1 MAPMRRSDQRELRRQ
16 SLLWLVGVLIAAF
29 AATGCTPEPST
40 LYVPTWTL
48 VVRGRDDEAVALP
61 AHVNAKLFDET
72 GARVSTYALVARV
85 AIPPELRGRELT
97 FAVPTLATRAALFVD
112 GHPAVPHTL
121 PSFAGYR
128 EPGARAWHILPDD
141 SDTAL
146 LEMSL
151 EIDDTWIASGWLDTV
166 PRISATLDGDP
177 WTIVVDRVNRS
188 AAAVAL
194 AVAAAATFAYGALFA
209 LDRRR
214 TADGVVALGCLGG
227 AAYALFAL
235 GLAQGVLGRREP
247 LVLGLLVVVGVA
259 ALARSL
265 IRTKARPRPPLL
277 VVAIVAAAASIA
289 DVAARVGLGELWYGL
304 HLACAGVAL
313 LIATRAFVDL
323 RDHAR
328 TLTAGSP
335 AAL

>member
-1 MAPMRRSDQRELRRQ
+1 VAPMQRPDQRELRRQ
-16 SLLWLVGVLIAAF
+16 SLSWLACALVAVF
-29 AATGCTPEPST
+29 VATGCTPEPGT

-61 AHVNAKLFDET
+61 AHVTEKLFDET
-72 GARVSTYALVARV
+72 GTRVSTYALVARV

-146 LEMSL
+146 LDVSL
-151 EIDDTWIASGWLDTV
+151 QVDDTWMASGWLDTV

-177 WTIVVDRVNRS
+177 WTIVVDRVNRGS
-188 AAAVAL
+188 AAVAL
-194 AVAAAATFAYGALFA
+194 AIAAAAAFAYGALFA

-214 TADGVVALGCLGG
+214 ISDGVVALGCLGG

-235 GLAQGVLGRREP
+235 GIAQGVLGRREP
-247 LVLGLLVVVGVA
+247 IVLGLLVLVGIAGVV
-259 ALARSL
+259 RSL
-265 IRTKARPRPPLL
+265 MRAKARPRPPL
-277 VVAIVAAAASIA
+277 VAAAALAAAASTA
-289 DVAARVGLGELWYGL
+289 DVAARLGLGEIWYGL
-304 HLACAGVAL
+304 HLACAGVAV

-323 RDHAR
+323 REHA
-328 TLTAGSP
+328 LTFRAGSP